1 VANFTDCDSPVAA
14 GTCFG
19 VLPDLKRPVVHIVHM
34 ATLDSLS
41 VALEAIAKEQRALR
55 KDIRKIRQHIED
67 PTGEKQEAR
76 TKNNGFNKP
85 LDVSDKLRAF
95 LSLPTGEKISRS
107 QVTRRVNEY
116 VEAKG
121 LKAGQNIS
129 LDETLKDLLQVPE
142 GVQVTFL
149 NIQKYINPH
158 YVKEVKPETEKKPRA
173 KKVVEEKTESS
184 TGEAP
189 KEKKMR
195 PKVAKVAP
203 AASA

>member
-1 VANFTDCDSPVAA
+1 MDTPITLETLNAA
-14 GTCFG
+14 
-19 VLPDLKRPVVHIVHM
+19 
-34 ATLDSLS
+34 LD
-41 VALEAIAKEQRALR
+41 AIAKEQRALR
-55 KDIRKIRQHIED
+55 KDVRKIRQYIED

-85 LDVSDKLRAF
+85 LGVSEKLRAF
-95 LSLPTGEKISRS
+95 LNLPEGEKISRS
-107 QVTRRVNEY
+107 QVTRKVNEY

-121 LKAGQNIS
+121 LKTGQNIG

-158 YVKEVKPETEKKPRA
+158 YIKEEKPPVEKKPRA
-173 KKVVEEKTESS
+173 KKEKAVETPAAEGASGAAGTTSSEVVP
-184 TGEAP
+184 P

-195 PKVAKVAP
+195 PKVAKP
-203 AASA
+203 AATATA

>member
-1 VANFTDCDSPVAA
+1 
-14 GTCFG
+14 
-19 VLPDLKRPVVHIVHM
+19 M
-34 ATLDSLS
+34 ATPVTLETLNA
-41 VALEAIAKEQRALR
+41 ALEAIAKEQRAMR
-55 KDIRKIRQHIED
+55 KDIRKIRQHFED
-67 PTGEKQEAR
+67 PNGEKAAAR
-76 TKNNGFNKP
+76 AQNNGFNKP
-85 LDVSDKLRAF
+85 LGVTDKLRTF
-95 LSLPTGEKISRS
+95 LGLAADEKISRS
-107 QVTRRVNEY
+107 QVTRKVNEY

-158 YVKEVKPETEKKPRA
+158 YIKEVKPETEKKPRA
-173 KKVVEEKTESS
+173 KKAPVEGVKTPEGGEATAAST

-195 PKVAKVAP
+195 PKVAKP
-203 AASA
+203 ATATA